1 MLIAYWSFLFA
12 LISLEIFQSKESFI
26 LLMEQPNTL
35 KIQFWLLMPCVNGRR
50 KT

>member
-1 MLIAYWSFLFA
+1 LLA
-12 LISLEIFQSKESFI
+12 LISLKNFQPKVSFI

-35 KIQFWLLMPCVNGRR
+35 KTQFWLLMPCINGRR